1 MSYRDKLQ
9 YLLVRV
15 LAIANAKAKRLI
27 AEGQILV
34 NGIAV
39 TENVL
44 IQATDQVEYHSMVVQ
59 QAKQMRYV
67 ALYKPRGIETTL
79 NASIENNLT
88 GFVPFAEKLFP
99 VGRLDKESEGLLLM
113 TNDGTLFNAI
123 IGPDSLIE
131 KEYIVQVNKPI
142 NESFLSTMA
151 SGVTIMG
158 KQTWPCKLSYID
170 SHTFGIVLQQGL
182 NRQIRRMCYQLG
194 FEVLMLK
201 RIRIANILLDTLVS
215 GEYRL
220 INRSEMVL
228 Q

>member
-9 YLLVRV
+9 YLLVRI
-15 LAIANAKAKRLI
+15 LAIANVEAKRMI

-34 NGIAV
+34 NGVAV

-44 IQATDQVEYHSMVVQ
+44 IQATDQVEYNSKVIQ
-59 QAKQMRYV
+59 KAKQMRYV

-79 NASIENNLT
+79 NASIESNLT
-88 GFVPFAEKLFP
+88 SFMPFAEKLFP

-113 TNDGTLFNAI
+113 TNDGILFNTI

-142 NESFLSTMA
+142 NESFLSKMA

-158 KQTWPCKLSYID
+158 KETWPCKLSYID
-170 SHTFGIVLQQGL
+170 SNTFGIVLQQGL

-220 INRSEMVL
+220 LNRSEMVL
-228 Q
+228 

>member
-15 LAIANAKAKRLI
+15 LAIANAEAKRLI

-113 TNDGTLFNAI
+113 TNDGLLFNAI

-131 KEYIVQVNKPI
+131 KEYVVQVNKPI

-158 KQTWPCKLSYID
+158 KQTWPCKLYYID

-201 RIRIANILLDTLVS
+201 RIRIANILIDTLVS

-228 Q
+228 

>member
-15 LAIANAKAKRLI
+15 LTIANAEAKRLI

-113 TNDGTLFNAI
+113 TNDGLLFNAI

-201 RIRIANILLDTLVS
+201 RIRIANILLDTLIS

-228 Q
+228 

>member
-44 IQATDQVEYHSMVVQ
+44 IQATDQVEYHGIVVQ

-113 TNDGTLFNAI
+113 TNDGLLFNAI

-131 KEYIVQVNKPI
+131 KEYVVQVNKPI
-142 NESFLSTMA
+142 NEYFLSTMA

-170 SHTFGIVLQQGL
+170 SYTFGIVLQQGL